1 MAARNVSLLSLS
13 NFASRII
20 TEISAKRTLLT
31 YGHRGNSSDVYV
43 SPAEICRSTKKKKK
57 NYRQNDYEE
66 KNTNYHRYYCRG
78 GRTVDGKKAM
88 LALSVT
94 GMLQYF
100 RIQDKDETDPFEE
113 LEKCQRYIE
122 DGNIITAENIL
133 KHTLIRTKNDH
144 VTIKSKELLADIAAE
159 RRQYDKAEQ
168 LIRENLD
175 EMSRRGLDKEN
186 PKFVRSQLKLAKI
199 LEHRYHD
206 RDAENIYHLYNAD
219 VSSKI
224 QFAKEQNNEDGLTV
238 WLEFTIQYSEY
249 QCKMKYF
256 EEALGSLHKSYDICV
271 HLYGENCRQLVHIL
285 SSLGRINFMRN
296 DFEQSSKYLQKAYE
310 IGQRY
315 PDVKEMSVVY
325 TYLGN
330 LSLKRG
336 LLTEAKNYCDTALDY
351 ATRHMV
357 SDHISEA
364 SVCLMNV
371 TNAMQ

>member
-1 MAARNVSLLSLS
+1 
-13 NFASRII
+13 
-20 TEISAKRTLLT
+20 
-31 YGHRGNSSDVYV
+31 
-43 SPAEICRSTKKKKK
+43 
-57 NYRQNDYEE
+57 
-66 KNTNYHRYYCRG
+66 
-78 GRTVDGKKAM
+78 
-88 LALSVT
+88 
-94 GMLQYF
+94 
-100 RIQDKDETDPFEE
+100 
-113 LEKCQRYIE
+113 
-122 DGNIITAENIL
+122 
-133 KHTLIRTKNDH
+133 
-144 VTIKSKELLADIAAE
+144 
-159 RRQYDKAEQ
+159 
-168 LIRENLD
+168 
-175 EMSRRGLDKEN
+175 MSI
-186 PKFVRSQLKLAKI
+186 F
-199 LEHRYHD
+199 
-206 RDAENIYHLYNAD
+206 RDAENIYHLYNGD

-357 SDHISEA
+357 SDRSFINHYNTYDCLNNRKPLHRFTTIA
-364 SVCLMNV
+364 SGCRILPVMN
-371 TNAMQ
+371 